1 MTPKL
6 VKSGV
11 VASIVATLAS
21 SLAAWLY
28 GIADFDS
35 FSPWI
40 ISYAP
45 IWQSALAAFPVGV
58 ALAFVFH
65 KSNAPTFTSL
75 ATIIAGILGYVLG
88 DLAVGHSPHFSHD
101 RAVVFLAVTWAF
113 CGLAASIVAVFASNT
128 SLERTRDR

>member
-1 MTPKL
+1 VIPKL

-40 ISYAP
+40 ITYAP
-45 IWQSALAAFPVGV
+45 IWQSALVAFPMGL

-65 KSNAPTFTSL
+65 KSNTAVFASV
-75 ATIIAGILGYVLG
+75 ATVIAGISGYLLGEFV
-88 DLAVGHSPHFSHD
+88 VGRSPHFSHD
-101 RAVVFLAVTWAF
+101 RAVVFLTATWAF
-113 CGLAASIVAVFASNT
+113 CGLTASIAAVFASNN
-128 SLERTRDR
+128 SLERTRAG